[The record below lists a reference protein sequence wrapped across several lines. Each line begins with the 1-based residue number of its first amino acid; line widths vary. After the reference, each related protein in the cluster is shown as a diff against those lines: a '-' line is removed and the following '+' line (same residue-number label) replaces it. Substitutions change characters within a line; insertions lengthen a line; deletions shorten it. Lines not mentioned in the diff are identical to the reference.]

1 MGESPAA
8 PEPPPA
14 PREPRGGR
22 ELTHVDPSGSARMV
36 DIGAKDR
43 SVRSATASAVVQV
56 TPGTARLVADTA
68 LPKGDA
74 VAIARIAGIQAA
86 KRTADLI
93 PLCHPIALTYVDVDV
108 DVEVEAGRIVVT
120 ATANATDRTGVEME
134 AMTAAAVAALTIYD
148 LVKSVERG
156 AVIGTVQLQRKSG
169 GARGDWARQ

>member
-1 MGESPAA
+1 MDAPSAG
-8 PEPPPA
+8 PEPP
-14 PREPRGGR
+14 GTHQ
-22 ELTHVDPSGSARMV
+22 ELTHVDAAGTARMV

-43 SVRSATASAVVQV
+43 TDRSATASAAVHV
-56 TPGTARLVADTA
+56 TPQTARLVAETA

-74 VAIARIAGIQAA
+74 VAIARVAGIQAA

-93 PLCHPIALTYVDVDV
+93 PLCHPIALTSVDVEVDVDV
-108 DVEVEAGRIVVT
+108 DAGRIVVT

-156 AVIGTVQLQRKSG
+156 AVIGTVQLERKTG
-169 GARGDWARQ
+169 GARGDWVRP

>member
-1 MGESPAA
+1 MGEPTAG
-8 PEPPPA
+8 PEPP
-14 PREPRGGR
+14 GTGQD
-22 ELTHVDPSGSARMV
+22 LTHVDAAGSARMV

-43 SVRSATASAVVQV
+43 TDRSATASAVVHV
-56 TPGTARLVADTA
+56 TPQTARLVAETA

-74 VAIARIAGIQAA
+74 VAIARVAGIQAA

-93 PLCHPIALTYVDVDV
+93 PLCHPIALTSVDVGV
-108 DVEVEAGRIVVT
+108 DVEVDAGRIVVT

-156 AVIGTVQLQRKSG
+156 AAIGTVQLERKTG
-169 GARGDWARQ
+169 GARGDWVRQ